1 MSMRNDGSGS
11 LFWCIIRAESIFVKL
26 HATVPDPVPVAVT
39 VPVAVPDPDPDP
51 DAQDAIC

>member
-26 HATVPDPVPVAVT
+26 HATVPDPVPV
-39 VPVAVPDPDPDP
+39 PVAVPDPDPGP